1 DIVKTSCASP
11 VKAPAPDLTIS
22 RSTGTM
28 QITLELMPLAS
39 DDDLDAIVEVESTPN
54 VESKL
59 FGIAADADDAVSD
72 VLRKGLEL
80 MREHCHIDLTGVHLE
95 RATNMIGAHL
105 SPSSNVHELFADL
118 PLSERILKV
127 YPARGLSSRAKS
139 KKRAREDETP
149 EQNEAR
155 KRARAV
161 PTPQSLVQIAPSAT
175 TGPNQVVAA
184 QRRVTA
190 PQWQLTF
197 VRAHS
202 VSAQAR
208 NTPTQPPPSRTSRT
222 PGQSQ
227 TRRRSAPQRP
237 NAARRPG
244 TTPRPNAAW
253 RPAATQRQAPA
264 QPAAV
269 SSAFSGWAATYHPV
283 AVPGPSTQTQPPP
296 TSAQRPPRLTQ
307 TSMVQSQ
314 LANSPSEPSPTPGNL
329 DAFMEED
336 FPTDADIAAELGEED
351 FVRDSQAESQSGL
364 PRRVRELLSSSQ
376 RTLRPIDIATNLEN
390 LRGQNW
396 NDEQTRQVAEGY
408 SAGWNSARIEDHYQ
422 LGRGCSAIRNR
433 KKWILLHQPQLLEA
447 LTGLLGTSSPLV
459 VSSSPIATRGTAAA
473 DRAAITRNPTV
484 AVPATTQQEPIAS
497 GPDAA
502 LAPSNGE
509 LVDASA
515 HPESSATPSVAPSNA
530 AASDTGPLTALLQT
544 NTSAAGTLSPVVL
557 IQPEVDGTSNSPTA
571 TPKAAS
577 GTQAPRSADADVT
590 PPVEE
595 DLYSVSD
602 KEIKS
607 EPATKIAAAAN
618 EAILL
623 PNGAEQED
631 SEDEGDY
638 DHDYDMVGT
647 GYSDSESTGVRI
659 LPRSV
664 PVPQPGEVLG
674 EVSSEDGED
683 AGKVSAVLPT
693 VTLPLFSRKVPL
705 ARPRRPRTAL
715 DLALS
720 DYDSDDEFIV
730 PQIIEAEVFTRDN
743 PPFAQHYRFGG
754 DPVGDPLGCNMFTP
768 RAAPTQPLPQQAQI
782 QEEEEAEADLREF
795 VESQSDVGQSEN
807 EQSGEAKLEQEES
820 EEIASDGVH
829 WEETHSEVKAEE
841 VKAGAVQSDEVQSDD
856 EQAQSDE
863 VQSGTEQPQSEQSE
877 DNETEAA
884 PLVHQLRLERASPEV
899 VIPVSPAQ
907 KRRISHASQQ
917 SRARE
922 HRQQHPRPQ
931 QSSQSSRRHR
941 NTTTPA
947 KRPRATRR
955 ISVSSD
961 AAEEPPTKTET
972 QIKTEPAPEQSP
984 PPQLY
989 QFSSLDPQ
997 RNAFQH
1003 LTTQTLSAA
1012 AQPLPRSDSAT
1023 TTTTDRIGKSAR
1035 RRRNG
1040 RARRA
1045 DWHAQNDAA
1054 VTGAGSG
1061 PVAETSAAPGA
1072 GLPDAGLGVVG
1083 SSLGGDQLGRKRKR
1097 KRDCEGG
1104 GAVEQEGEDRERHDS
1119 KTDVDEVGSGKKHE
1133 HGDGESRLSESVEP
1147 VIEQQRGEEQTRRK
1161 RKKQKKT
1168 QVSLSEEVY
1177 VGEETAV
1184 VATIGTKRKHSG
1196 DASGLAGRDQEAGQA
1211 QHEEARLTKKHNK
1224 TKKAKKATTVERSA

>member
-1 DIVKTSCASP
+1 
-11 VKAPAPDLTIS
+11 
-22 RSTGTM
+22 M

-39 DDDLDAIVEVESTPN
+39 DDDLDTIVEVESTPD

-59 FGIAADADDAVSD
+59 YGIAADADDAVCD

-161 PTPQSLVQIAPSAT
+161 PTPQSLVQNAPSTT
-175 TGPNQVVAA
+175 TGPTQVVAA

-190 PQWQLTF
+190 PQLQLTL
-197 VRAHS
+197 VHAHS
-202 VSAQAR
+202 VSTQAR
-208 NTPTQPPPSRTSRT
+208 NTPTQPRPSRTSRT
-222 PGQSQ
+222 SGHSQ
-227 TRRRSAPQRP
+227 TRRRSASQLP

-244 TTPRPNAAW
+244 TTPRPSAAW
-253 RPAATQRQAPA
+253 RPAVTQRQAPA

-269 SSAFSGWAATYHPV
+269 SSAFSGWAATYRPV
-283 AVPGPSTQTQPPP
+283 AVPGPSAQTQPPP

-364 PRRVRELLSSSQ
+364 PRR

-459 VSSSPIATRGTAAA
+459 VNSSPVANRRTAAA
-473 DRAAITRNPTV
+473 DRAASTRNPT
-484 AVPATTQQEPIAS
+484 AAALATTQQEPIAS

-515 HPESSATPSVAPSNA
+515 HAESSATPSVNPSNA

-544 NTSAAGTLSPVVL
+544 NTSAAETESPVVL
-557 IQPEVDGTSNSPTA
+557 IQPEVGGTPNSPTA
-571 TPKAAS
+571 TPKATSA
-577 GTQAPRSADADVT
+577 TPAPRSADADVT
-590 PPVEE
+590 SPVEE
-595 DLYSVSD
+595 DLYSLSD
-602 KEIKS
+602 SDVKLG
-607 EPATKIAAAAN
+607 PATKIAADSD
-618 EAILL
+618 EIFSL

-631 SEDEGDY
+631 SEDEGNY
-638 DHDYDMVGT
+638 DHDYDMMGA
-647 GYSDSESTGVRI
+647 GDSDSESTGVRI

-674 EVSSEDGED
+674 EVSSEDGEG
-683 AGKVSAVLPT
+683 AGEVSAVLPT
-693 VTLPLFSRKVPL
+693 VTLPLFSRNVPL

-730 PQIIEAEVFTRDN
+730 PQIIEAEVSTRDN

-754 DPVGDPLGCNMFTP
+754 DPVNDPLGCHIFTP
-768 RAAPTQPLPQQAQI
+768 RAAPAQPLPQQAQI
-782 QEEEEAEADLREF
+782 QEEEEDEADLREF

-807 EQSGEAKLEQEES
+807 EQSGEAKLEQEPS

-856 EQAQSDE
+856 EQAQPE
-863 VQSGTEQPQSEQSE
+863 QTQPGTEQPQPGQSE

-884 PLVHQLRLERASPEV
+884 PLVHQLRLQRASPEV

-907 KRRISHASQQ
+907 KRRMSHASQQ

-947 KRPRATRR
+947 KRPRATRQL
-955 ISVSSD
+955 SESSD
-961 AAEEPPTKTET
+961 ATEEPPTKTEPR
-972 QIKTEPAPEQSP
+972 IKTEPEPEQSP

-1045 DWHAQNDAA
+1045 DWHAQNDVA
-1054 VTGAGSG
+1054 VAGAGLG
-1061 PVAETSAAPGA
+1061 PVAETPAASDA
-1072 GLPDAGLGVVG
+1072 GFPDAGLGVVG

-1097 KRDCEGG
+1097 KRDGEGG
-1104 GAVEQEGEDRERHDS
+1104 GALGQDGEDRERHDS
-1119 KTDVDEVGSGKKHE
+1119 KTDVDEVGRGKKHE
-1133 HGDGESRLSESVEP
+1133 HGDGESALLERVEP
-1147 VIEQQRGEEQTRRK
+1147 ITEQQRGEEQTRRK

-1168 QVSLSEEVY
+1168 QVSVSEEEY

-1184 VATIGTKRKHSG
+1184 IATIGTKRKHSD

-1211 QHEEARLTKKHNK
+1211 QHEEARLTKKH
-1224 TKKAKKATTVERSA
+1224 KKIKKVKKATTVEQSA